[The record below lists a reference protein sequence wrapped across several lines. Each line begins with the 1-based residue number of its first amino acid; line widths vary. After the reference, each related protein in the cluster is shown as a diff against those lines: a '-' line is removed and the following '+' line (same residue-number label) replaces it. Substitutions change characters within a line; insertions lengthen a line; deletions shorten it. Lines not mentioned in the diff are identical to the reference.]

1 MTFTERAGSVRD
13 RYIGALG
20 AREHRVASTGAR
32 VGERLRAI
40 RRQKGLSLHDVEAR
54 SNLEFKAS
62 VLGAYERGERAI
74 SVPRLLRLSEI
85 YEVPSD
91 QLLPREAD
99 GAEISLV
106 DTGSIAS
113 VDLDAGFTIDLVR
126 LHDLDDPDAVVLSRY
141 ATTIQLERQ
150 DFNGRLLTIR
160 RDDLRIL
167 AAVMGR
173 SMDELGARFEQLGLR
188 AGASAGATT

>member
-1 MTFTERAGSVRD
+1 MA
-13 RYIGALG
+13 
-20 AREHRVASTGAR
+20 TGVR

-91 QLLPREAD
+91 QLLPRELAE
-99 GAEISLV
+99 ASEISLV
-106 DTGSIAS
+106 ETGGARTL
-113 VDLDAGFTIDLVR
+113 DLENGFTIDLVR
-126 LHDLDDPDAVVLSRY
+126 LHELDDPDAQILSRY
-141 ATTIQLERQ
+141 ATSIQLERQ

-173 SMDELGARFEQLGLR
+173 SMDELAAKFEQLGLR
-188 AGASAGATT
+188 AGANANVGS

>member
-1 MTFTERAGSVRD
+1 
-13 RYIGALG
+13 
-20 AREHRVASTGAR
+20 VATTGAR

-85 YEVPSD
+85 YEVPAD
-91 QLLPREAD
+91 QLLPRELE
-99 GAEISLV
+99 GEISLV
-106 DTGSIAS
+106 DSAAAIA
-113 VDLDAGFTIDLVR
+113 LDAGFTIDLVR
-126 LHDLDDPDAVVLSRY
+126 LHETDDPDAQVLSRF
-141 ATTIQLERQ
+141 ATSIQLERQ
-150 DFNGRLLTIR
+150 DFNGRMLTIR
-160 RDDLRIL
+160 RSDMRVL

-173 SMDELGARFEQLGLR
+173 SIEELGTRLEQLGLR
-188 AGASAGATT
+188 AGSAA

>member
-1 MTFTERAGSVRD
+1 MTFTERAGSVRI
-13 RYIGALG
+13 RYIGG
-20 AREHRVASTGAR
+20 WGRGSNRVVSTGAR

-91 QLLPREAD
+91 QLLPREVD

-106 DTGSIAS
+106 DTGTSAP
-113 VDLDAGFTIDLVR
+113 VDFNAGFTIDLVR

-167 AAVMGR
+167 AAVLGR
-173 SMDELGARFEQLGLR
+173 SIDEMGSRWEQLGLR
-188 AGASAGATT
+188 AGAGTSANA